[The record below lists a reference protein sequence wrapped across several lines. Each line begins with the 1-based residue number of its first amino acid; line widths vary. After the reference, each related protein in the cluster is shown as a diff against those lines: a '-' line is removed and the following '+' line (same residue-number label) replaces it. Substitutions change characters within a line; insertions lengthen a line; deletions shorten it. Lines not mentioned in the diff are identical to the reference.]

1 MYEKPKQWE
10 LALDQAEF
18 SYNDS
23 PNRSTCM
30 SPFHIFYGMNPIG
43 VYEHRNLG
51 GLKRRSADGGKYASS
66 MHELQEDVKKK
77 LQESA

>member
-1 MYEKPKQWE
+1 
-10 LALDQAEF
+10 
-18 SYNDS
+18 
-23 PNRSTCM
+23 M

-77 LQESA
+77 LQESAGKYKQRADMKRKEVNF